1 MVVLYKKGS
10 INKLLF
16 YVKHHHDSDT
26 TKGHRYSDRDSEE
39 GHACG

>member
-10 INKLLF
+10 INKLVF